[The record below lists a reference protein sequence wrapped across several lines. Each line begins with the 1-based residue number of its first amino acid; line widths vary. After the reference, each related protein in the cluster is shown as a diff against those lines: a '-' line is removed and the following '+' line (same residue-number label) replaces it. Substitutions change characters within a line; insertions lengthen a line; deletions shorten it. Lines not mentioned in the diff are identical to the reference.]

1 MLIYGK
7 TPKDWKELIGVQSL
21 YYRREIV
28 MFTLGFIIGVIV
40 GWVDIM

>member
-21 YYRREIV
+21 YYRREIQNSPYALS
-28 MFTLGFIIGVIV
+28 FKA
-40 GWVDIM
+40 